1 MVVGSGLLANTFATF
16 KDNEDVIIF
25 ASGVSNSACVDSE
38 QFKRELNLV
47 SKYKTSKK
55 LFVYFSTSSI
65 EDPFLKGSLYIKHK
79 LEIEFY
85 IKDNFK
91 RYLIVRLPNVVG
103 KTKNPNTLIN
113 FVYSVVQREQKMDV
127 QLKASRYLIDVADIF
142 LYLDRI
148 IHNETELNKTVNLII
163 AKKLSVLQIVESFED
178 HLGKKIEKEIS
189 PNAGGDYLLE
199 VDKIFNKYG
208 ISDLVNGKEY
218 LDNLIE
224 KYYSVRE

>member
-1 MVVGSGLLANTFATF
+1 MVVGNGLLANTFAPF

-25 ASGVSNSACVDSE
+25 ASGVSNSGCVDPV

-47 SKYKTSKK
+47 AKYKASEK

-65 EDPFLKGSLYIKHK
+65 DDPFLKGSLYIKHK

-85 IKDNFK
+85 LKANFK

-113 FVYSVVQREQKMDV
+113 FVYNAVQREQKMDI

-142 LYLDRI
+142 SYLCKVID
-148 IHNETELNKTVNLII
+148 NETELNKTVNLII
-163 AKKLSVLQIVESFED
+163 AEKLSVLQIVESFEA

-199 VDKIFNKYG
+199 VDKIFKKYG

-224 KYYSVRE
+224 KYYSVC

>member
-1 MVVGSGLLANTFATF
+1 MVVGSGLLANTFKSY

-25 ASGVSNSACVDSE
+25 ASGVSNSGCVDSE
-38 QFKRELNLV
+38 QFKRELDLV
-47 SKYKTSKK
+47 SMYQPSEN

-85 IKDNFK
+85 IKANFQ

-113 FVYSVVQREQKMDV
+113 FVYNCVQRKKKMDI

-142 LYLDRI
+142 SHLNKVIL
-148 IHNETELNKTVNLII
+148 NEAHLNKTVNLII
-163 AKKLSVLQIVESFED
+163 AKKLSVLQIVESFET
-178 HLGKKIEKEIS
+178 HLGKKIEKEIL

-199 VDKIFNKYG
+199 VDSTFSKYG
-208 ISDLVNGKEY
+208 ICNLVDGKIY

-224 KYYSVRE
+224 KYYSA